1 MQPTATLHHSLDPA
15 NPQNPR
21 PAAKAGRMGAWRAG
35 LQFCFDAAGWLAAL
49 CVLLIL
55 VLMIFQSVSR
65 EIGLPVSGFN
75 ELVAW
80 LCAGSAFL
88 VMAHAFKHGDF
99 VRVGLLLEKLPPR
112 ARHIVELSAL
122 VVGAIA
128 TGYLAWWAVAYTW
141 QSWVIQDTSIGKYV
155 VPMWIP
161 QLSFAIGSC
170 LLFLSVLDELW
181 LVAQGNRPTFV
192 VAVEQRHAAGDFS
205 AEL

>member
-1 MQPTATLHHSLDPA
+1 MKPSAAIHHSLNPE
-15 NPQNPR
+15 NPQGR
-21 PAAKAGRMGAWRAG
+21 PVPGMGAWRRG
-35 LQFCFDAAGWLAAL
+35 LSLCFDAGAWLAAV

-65 EIGLPVSGFN
+65 QAGVPVSGFN

-99 VRVGLLLEKLPPR
+99 VRVGLMLEKLSAG
-112 ARHIVELSAL
+112 ARHGVELLAL
-122 VVGAIA
+122 AVGAVA
-128 TGYLAWWAVAYTW
+128 TGYLAWWAAHYTW
-141 QSWVIQDTSIGKYV
+141 QSWVLQDMSIGKYI

-161 QLSFAIGSC
+161 QLSFAVGSC
-170 LLFLSVLDELW
+170 LLFLAVLDELW
-181 LVAQGNRPTFV
+181 LVMKGNRPTFV